1 MIACKHQQRRQHQ
14 RPAAQCQQGGAEQ
27 SGQHHQHPADGGLV
41 RRRGKGV
48 GKAGVL
54 CHRERCHGQAREGP
68 FQHKGQCPAQA
79 HPGREVHAGAKGKV
93 GRKITAQPD
102 HRKGTAVGVFEDLQ
116 LLFPVAIAGKGI
128 TGVGIAIQ
136 VDAARDPDRDQAEP
150 RRFCGHRQGQSA
162 AQAPQPANDHPDE
175 RESTHGIPHVFL
187 VPREL
192 RHRQGRKHGKGHCN
206 GLQSNHFSTPL

>member
-1 MIACKHQQRRQHQ
+1 MVACKHQQRRQHQ

-27 SGQHHQHPADGGLV
+27 SGQHHQHPADSSSIC
-41 RRRGKGV
+41 RRGKGV

-54 CHRERCHGQAREGP
+54 CHRERCHGQARKGP

-93 GRKITAQPD
+93 GHKITAQPD
-102 HRKGTAVGVFEDLQ
+102 HRKGTAVRVFEDLQ
-116 LLFPVAIAGKGI
+116 LLFPVAIAGKSIAGI
-128 TGVGIAIQ
+128 GIAIQ

-150 RRFCGHRQGQSA
+150 RRLCGHRQGQSA

-175 RESTHGIPHVFL
+175 REGAHGIPHVFL

-206 GLQSNHFSTPL
+206 GLQSNHFSSPL